1 MIFIVSRQVI
11 ELAKLPP
18 PVYSG
23 DDSDAPGMRWVGR
36 DDPFLT
42 IQERRYPNVW
52 RTSLYLPLTIIHPQP
67 CTWLVVETCSN
78 KFMNTTLDPRAFE
91 EAWSSSHAPPV
102 VELAK
107 PLSVVGLFVVDIWYA
122 NSHLWS
128 PLDTMLEET
137 VILSYP
143 GMLQRFRSPFI
154 HHLTTISPFFF
165 IFLLRCHPWIMSVP
179 SLTLLTTIA
188 VNLHPSDISR
198 LALRECMYVIDFLF
212 CRLYGYKQSSL
223 TCFRLGK
230 V

>member
-107 PLSVVGLFVVDIWYA
+107 PLSVVGLFVIWYV

-137 VILSYP
+137 GILSYP

-154 HHLTTISPFFF
+154 HHLTTISLFFF
-165 IFLLRCHPWIMSVP
+165 FSFFCCDAIPGSWVTPFWLCLRPLQWIF
-179 SLTLLTTIA
+179 TLLTYHDWHFVSVCT
-188 VNLHPSDISR
+188 
-198 LALRECMYVIDFLF
+198 
-212 CRLYGYKQSSL
+212 SL
-223 TCFRLGK
+223 TFYSVDFMVTDK
-230 V
+230 VL